1 MGLSRTRCRRV
12 NGMVNRRMA
21 VRHRKDDN
29 AAQQGGHDTMLARWS
44 LGTGSAR
51 HLKALKLHD
60 NSGAPLTD
68 K

>member
-1 MGLSRTRCRRV
+1 
-12 NGMVNRRMA
+12 MVNRRMA

-60 NSGAPLTD
+60 NSGIPLTD